1 MRKSLDKGQYDREV
15 ASKPQFRRAAAYV
28 RMSTDH
34 QRWSTE
40 NQSDAIERYAAGHS
54 MEIVR
59 RYEDAGKSGLNL
71 TGRNSLQELL
81 KDVES
86 GQVDFDSVL
95 VYDVSRWGR
104 FQDTDEAAFYEYLC
118 KRANIQVHY
127 CAEQFENDGSLPSNV
142 LKTLK
147 RAMAGEYSRELSVK
161 VFAGQC
167 RLIELGFRQGGQAG
181 FGLRRQLVD
190 QNGTPKQI
198 LARGEQKSLQTDR
211 VILVP
216 GPEFETHVI
225 REIYDLFT
233 KTGVSEVEIADQLN
247 ARGILTDLDRE
258 WTRGT
263 VHQVLTNPKYVG
275 ANVYNRRSFKLKRK
289 RVVNPPE
296 MWIRQPNAF
305 EPIIGLDQFESAQ
318 RNIQA
323 RYQHY
328 SDEQLIE
335 KLRQLLEHAGMLSG
349 ILIDETAEM
358 PSSSAYR
365 SRFKS
370 LLRAYELIG
379 YTPEHDYSYIETNRV
394 LRQFHESLCEKVVSD
409 LQAVGTEVRRDGSI
423 DMLLI
428 NGSWTASLI
437 LTRCQETQSGNYR
450 WLLRLERS
458 LNTDVTIAVRLAP
471 GNQEVLDYYLL
482 PRLDE
487 FENRVRLSPKNGLL
501 LDVYRYDNLDL
512 FLHLTRQI
520 KIKESE

>member
-1 MRKSLDKGQYDREV
+1 MKSEQHDQNITNKPNSQRV
-15 ASKPQFRRAAAYV
+15 AEYV

-34 QRWSTE
+34 QRYSTE
-40 NQSDAIERYAAGHS
+40 NQAEAIKHYAAAHE
-54 MEIVR
+54 MQIVR
-59 RYEDAGKSGLNL
+59 SYEDSGKSGLNL
-71 TGRNSLQELL
+71 TGRNALQELL
-81 KDVES
+81 KEVQS
-86 GQVDFDSVL
+86 GQTDFSAVL

-118 KRANIQVHY
+118 KRSNIKVHY

-181 FGLRRQLVD
+181 FGLRRQLLD
-190 QNGTPKQI
+190 QNGVPKQI
-198 LARGEQKSLQTDR
+198 LTRGEQKSLQTDR
-211 VILVP
+211 VILIP
-216 GPEFETHVI
+216 GPPFEVQTV

-233 KTGVSEVEIADQLN
+233 ENDVQEADIGDRLN
-247 ARGILTDLDRE
+247 SRGILTDLDRP

-263 VHQVLTNPKYVG
+263 VHQILTNPKYIG
-275 ANVYNRRSFKLKRK
+275 ANVYNRRSFKLKMK

-296 MWIRQPNAF
+296 MWIRHQNAF
-305 EPIIGLDQFESAQ
+305 EPIISLEQFESAQ
-318 RNIQA
+318 QIIEA
-323 RYQHY
+323 RHQHY
-328 SDEQLIE
+328 TDEQLIE
-335 KLRQLLEHAGMLSG
+335 KLRQLLENAGMLSG

-358 PSSSAYR
+358 PSSSEYR

-379 YTPEHDYSYIETNRV
+379 YSPERDYSYIETNRI
-394 LRQFHESLCEKVVSD
+394 LRQYHENLCEKIVSE
-409 LQAVGTEVRRDGSI
+409 LQAAGAEVRRDGSF
-423 DMLLI
+423 DTLLI
-428 NGSWTASLI
+428 NESWTTSLI
-437 LTRCQETQSGNYR
+437 LGRCQETDAGNLR

-458 LNTDVTIAVRLAP
+458 RNTDITIAARLAP

-487 FENRVRLSPKNGLL
+487 FEKRVKLAPKNGLL
-501 LDVYRYDNLDL
+501 LDIYRYDNLDL
-512 FLHLTRQI
+512 FLTLTRRI
-520 KIKESE
+520 TIGDSE

>member
-1 MRKSLDKGQYDREV
+1 
-15 ASKPQFRRAAAYV
+15 
-28 RMSTDH
+28 MSTDH
-34 QRWSTE
+34 QRYSTE
-40 NQSDAIERYAAGHS
+40 NQSDVINRYAAARG

-59 RYEDAGKSGLNL
+59 KYEDSGKSGLNL

-86 GQVDFDSVL
+86 GHADFDSVL

-104 FQDTDEAAFYEYLC
+104 FQDTDEGAFYEYLC
-118 KRANIQVHY
+118 KRANISVHY

-216 GPEFETHVI
+216 GPDFETQVI

-233 KTGVSEVEIADQLN
+233 KSGISEADIAELLN
-247 ARGILTDLDRE
+247 ARGILTDLDRP
-258 WTRGT
+258 WSRGT
-263 VHQVLTNPKYVG
+263 AHQVLTNPKYVG
-275 ANVYNRRSFKLKRK
+275 ANVYNRRSFKLKKK

-296 MWIRQPNAF
+296 MWIRQHNAF
-305 EPIIGLDQFESAQ
+305 EPIISLEQFESAQ
-318 RNIQA
+318 YIIQM
-323 RYQHY
+323 RHQHY

-335 KLRQLLEHAGMLSG
+335 KLRQLLENAGMLSG

-379 YTPEHDYSYIETNRV
+379 YSPERDYSYVESNRI
-394 LRQFHESLCEKVVSD
+394 LRHFHQNFCEKVVSD
-409 LQAVGTEVRRDGSI
+409 LQAIGAEVRQDGSF
-423 DMLLI
+423 DKLI
-428 NGSWTASLI
+428 INESWTASLI
-437 LTRCQETQSGNYR
+437 LARCQETQSGNLR

-471 GNQEVLDYYLL
+471 GNQAVLDYYLL

-487 FENRVRLSPKNGLL
+487 FENRIRLAPKNGLL

-512 FLHLTRQI
+512 FFSLTRRI
-520 KIKESE
+520 TIKESE